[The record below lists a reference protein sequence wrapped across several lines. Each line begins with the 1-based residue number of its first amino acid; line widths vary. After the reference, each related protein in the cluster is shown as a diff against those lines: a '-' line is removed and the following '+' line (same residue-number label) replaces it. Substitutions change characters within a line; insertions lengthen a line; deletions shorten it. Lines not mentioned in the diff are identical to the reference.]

1 MTMASAENSSSSIT
15 SSVTLQLAPLSDERV
30 RIKTLRDA
38 ERDCQI
44 FSVVKTDAIC
54 PSSCLI
60 TCLLQG
66 PRMNG
71 AVDKNS
77 LQFEEITKI

>member
-1 MTMASAENSSSSIT
+1 MQ
-15 SSVTLQLAPLSDERV
+15 VLQWRAQKIIVRLTFSFTPQQVPLSDERV
-30 RIKTLRDA
+30 RVRPETLRDA
-38 ERDCQI
+38 ERYCQI
-44 FSVVKTDAIC
+44 FSAVKTDAIC

-71 AVDKNS
+71 AGDKNS
-77 LQFEEITKI
+77 L